1 MVYCI
6 VITCIV

>member
-6 VITCIV
+6 